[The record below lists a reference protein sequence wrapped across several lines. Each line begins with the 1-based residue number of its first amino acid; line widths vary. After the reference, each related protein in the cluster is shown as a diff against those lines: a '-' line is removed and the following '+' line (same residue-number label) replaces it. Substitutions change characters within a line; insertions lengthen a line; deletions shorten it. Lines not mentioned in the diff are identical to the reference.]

1 MAFRTD
7 SLCLTD
13 ILFGGIIHTSQQTRD
28 HMTLL
33 NDMHTD
39 WDASDNDARPA
50 IATLHTGGD
59 GYWSDVA
66 KAVRITE
73 LRVGYVSDEED
84 FGELQVCFN
93 TDDWRPD
100 TCGLIYTDSVFM
112 GELVEYLASIGL
124 GTDVSYSEQGMQ
136 GDNYVSCDVN
146 SEFLASYKAK
156 YPEVWNLLLVD

>member
-1 MAFRTD
+1 
-7 SLCLTD
+7 
-13 ILFGGIIHTSQQTRD
+13 
-28 HMTLL
+28 MTLL

-39 WDASDNDARPA
+39 WNVADNDVREA

-73 LRVGYVSDEED
+73 LRLVYVNDDED
-84 FGELQVCFN
+84 FGELHVCFN

-100 TCGLIYTDSVFM
+100 TSGLIYTDSVFEA
-112 GELVEYLASIGL
+112 ELCEYLTSIGL

-136 GDNYVSCDVN
+136 GDNYVSCDVEG
-146 SEFLASYKAK
+146 EFLASYKAK
-156 YPEVWNLLLVD
+156 FADKYAAALN